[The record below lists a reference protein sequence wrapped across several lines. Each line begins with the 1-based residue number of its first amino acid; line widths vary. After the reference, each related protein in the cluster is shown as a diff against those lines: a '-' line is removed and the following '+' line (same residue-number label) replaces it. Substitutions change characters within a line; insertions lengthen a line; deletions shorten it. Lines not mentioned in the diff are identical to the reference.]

1 MILTALLF
9 ILGIALTVFGADLL
23 VNGATGIA
31 KKYHVSE
38 FVIGVV
44 IVGIGTSMPEL
55 TVSLFGA
62 LKGSSGI
69 AIGNVSGSNLFNT
82 LLILGITAL
91 ISPID
96 YTRSNV
102 RRDMPYNIAA
112 SLLLLFFAV
121 NFWVGSGNQ
130 TISWIEGLI
139 FLACFVGYV
148 VETFKNGEP
157 EEEDTE
163 SPAVK
168 SVWLLALM
176 VLAGIGMLVLGGKLF
191 VDEGCVIARELG
203 VSETVIAITLMA
215 CGTSLPELA
224 TCVVAAAKHRNQL
237 ALGNIL
243 GSNVFNIL
251 LILSCCSLVRPLDV
265 DPLCLFSLYALPVVA
280 LVLLLTAFV
289 FKRNR
294 LCRAEGIFFLLLYV
308 AYVFY
313 TVAA

>member
-82 LLILGITAL
+82 LFILGITAL

-121 NFWVGSGNQ
+121 NFWVGSGSQ

-148 VETFKNGEP
+148 AETFKNGEP

-163 SPAVK
+163 SSAVK

-251 LILSCCSLVRPLDV
+251 LILGCCSLVRPLDV

-308 AYVFY
+308 AYVLY

>member
-121 NFWVGSGNQ
+121 NFWVGSGSQ

-139 FLACFVGYV
+139 FLVCFVGYV
-148 VETFKNGEP
+148 AETFKNGEP

-251 LILSCCSLVRPLDV
+251 LILGCCSLVRPLDV

-308 AYVFY
+308 AYVLY